1 MKYYSE
7 ELNTLFSTP
16 EELEKAEQ
24 EKRAKDYKE
33 KREKE
38 KKAEERKARAKE
50 VEDARKAMV
59 VARSKYAELLEAF
72 TKDYG
77 VFHQTLTGE
86 DAKRAIPTLFDFFDD
101 WLI

>member
-7 ELNTLFSTP
+7 ELNTLFSTQ

-59 VARSKYAELLEAF
+59 AARSKYAELLEAF

-77 VFHQTLTGE
+77 VFHQTLTGD